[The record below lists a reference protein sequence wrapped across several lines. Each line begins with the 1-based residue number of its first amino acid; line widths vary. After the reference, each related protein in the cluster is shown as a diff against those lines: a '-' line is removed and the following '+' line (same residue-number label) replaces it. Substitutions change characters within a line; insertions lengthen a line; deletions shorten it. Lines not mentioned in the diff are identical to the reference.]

1 MTDTVL
7 AKVASIQ
14 RCILRAR
21 EIFRQKQED
30 FLSDF
35 DAQDIVVLNILR
47 ACELSIDLANH
58 LIREK
63 RLGLPK
69 SSADSFLLLAQGGI
83 ISTVLAEHLGKMV
96 GFRNI
101 SVHEYKAIDYEVVIR
116 IVKVGLEDVIS
127 FTEKVLEVD

>member
-21 EIFRQKQED
+21 EIFRRKQED

-69 SSADSFLLLAQGGI
+69 SSAESFLLLAQGGI
-83 ISTVLAEHLGKMV
+83 ISTTLAEHLGKMV

-101 SVHEYKAIDYEVVIR
+101 SVHEYKIIDYEIVIG
-116 IVKVGLEDVIS
+116 IVETGLEDVIA
-127 FTEKVLEVD
+127 FTEKILEIN